1 MIGRVLLRLFKG
13 FAGTFVAVV
22 ISALT
27 FLKGNF
33 SPEGEIASLIW
44 KSVIVGLIGGGVL
57 ALEKL
62 KKILNAKS

>member
-27 FLKGNF
+27 FLQGNF
-33 SPEGEIASLIW
+33 TPQGEIASLIW
-44 KSVIVGLIGGGVL
+44 KSILVGLVGGIIM

-62 KKILNAKS
+62 KKMLNEKH